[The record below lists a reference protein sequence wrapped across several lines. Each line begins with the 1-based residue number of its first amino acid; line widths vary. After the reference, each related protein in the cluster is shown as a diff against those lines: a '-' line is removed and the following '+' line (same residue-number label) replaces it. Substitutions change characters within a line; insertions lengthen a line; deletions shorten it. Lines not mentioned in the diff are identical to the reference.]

1 MLGKLYYVRFA
12 DENEGGSVVDTFGK
26 VLGKLYYARFAD
38 ENEGGT
44 GVVLVLGI
52 RYIFAVS
59 DGSREAELETLNAC
73 L

>member
-1 MLGKLYYVRFA
+1 M
-12 DENEGGSVVDTFGK
+12 VDTFGK